1 MGQRQLVVAVFGV
14 VVSAY
19 SVYVE
24 GQKREDENYEAV
36 CDITSWSSCT
46 SAFEHPVG
54 TGFGFVCQITGDDHI
69 LCQKNSVYGVF
80 FYGAMVA
87 LILIRNTFTAEILL
101 FMSLASIIISTYLT
115 IILFQIRNFCIVCA
129 ATHVINIILLI
140 DNWRSRREIMAEA
153 YADIKRAEIK
163 KTS

>member
-1 MGQRQLVVAVFGV
+1 MIFF
-14 VVSAY
+14 VS
-19 SVYVE
+19 
-24 GQKREDENYEAV
+24 
-36 CDITSWSSCT
+36 
-46 SAFEHPVG
+46 
-54 TGFGFVCQITGDDHI
+54 DHI

-80 FYGAMVA
+80 FYGAMVS